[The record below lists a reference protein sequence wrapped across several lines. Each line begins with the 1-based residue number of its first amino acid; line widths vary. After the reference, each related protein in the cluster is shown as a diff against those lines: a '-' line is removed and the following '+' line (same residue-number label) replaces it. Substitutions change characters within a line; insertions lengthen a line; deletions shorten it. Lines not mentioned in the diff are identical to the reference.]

1 MVIYL
6 YTIIRSTQHGQTV
19 LVSTNSDA
27 PLLGNETPTKVFSLC
42 FCAKPPATTT
52 SYMQRCHCQCD
63 STVQSQNY
71 PIVVAPTEVFFFL
84 IFIMLMYSILLN
96 ICSTRICHHITLWTN
111 WRTNSNPIPTI
122 WCKCFN
128 KTWITLS
135 IYTSLYIYHI
145 NKQINVL

>member
-71 PIVVAPTEVFFFL
+71 PIVVAPTEVHFFL
-84 IFIMLMYSILLN
+84 N
-96 ICSTRICHHITLWTN
+96 IYHANVFNLIKYLQYKDLPPYYIVDQSTN
-111 WRTNSNPIPTI
+111 KQQPNSN
-122 WCKCFN
+122 N
-128 KTWITLS
+128 L
-135 IYTSLYIYHI
+135 
-145 NKQINVL
+145 V